1 MQQLREKQQP
11 FFKPLSFN
19 EQNVNEKNR
28 FEVKHFAFSICNFN
42 FVKF

>member
-1 MQQLREKQQP
+1 MQQMREKQQP

-28 FEVKHFAFSICNFN
+28 FEVGKDFRLRVCYFYC
-42 FVKF
+42 